1 MCKYMENNSNTQ
13 EDLTQNTDIQLVKN
27 NKTKN
32 SIASK
37 NIKIEPQNEV
47 QTDEEYLNLLEKEK
61 EGETEEQKKKI
72 RNFLKNKAKEY
83 IRVGDDYYKFVQKS
97 NKNGEYYSDKIK
109 LSKTTITDQ
118 YTRSILPHIS
128 KYDGFT
134 LVPSHTDYQ
143 QIRGTFYNQ
152 YYQLTHQTNEGN
164 FDNILKLLNHLFGQ
178 SHINFALDYLQ
189 ILYTKPTQN
198 LPIIVLESFEK
209 NTGKSTFGILLNKI
223 FQENVIK
230 LGNGDLSSDFN
241 GFWLQRL
248 LIIVDETSLDKDAVT
263 QMLKRLSTENGKVV
277 SNSKN
282 SKQEE
287 IDFIGKFVFCSN
299 QEGKALKIEKDDT
312 RWAVFK
318 VPTLAENGLKDDP
331 FMVSKIEKEIPF
343 FLHYLKNRELHY
355 NTCESRMWFN
365 KEVYFTQQLN
375 LYFDNSISAI
385 GQAVKE
391 LVKDTFLMFPEQKE
405 LKFSATDLMDELT
418 GNVKYLDKNKLKS
431 VLRDELK
438 VKLNEKGRYHY
449 FSLKSAERNSEEMIS
464 KNARNNTYYT
474 FLKNW

>member
-1 MCKYMENNSNTQ
+1 M
-13 EDLTQNTDIQLVKN
+13 QNTDNQVVNDKN
-27 NKTKN
+27 ETIKATKKIINLDAN
-32 SIASK
+32 SEVE
-37 NIKIEPQNEV
+37 NDEDFFKILDQ
-47 QTDEEYLNLLEKEK
+47 DK
-61 EGETEEQKKKI
+61 EGENEEQKKRR
-72 RNFLKNKAKEY
+72 RNFLKNKGKEY

-97 NKNGEYYSDKIK
+97 NKKGEYYSDKIK

-118 YTRSILPHIS
+118 YTRSILPYIA

-134 LVPSHTDYQ
+134 LVPSHTNYQ

-152 YYQLTHQTNEGN
+152 YYQLTHNPSEGN
-164 FDNILKLLNHLFGQ
+164 FDNILKLLNHLFGE
-178 SHINFALDYLQ
+178 SHIAFALDYLQ
-189 ILYTKPTQN
+189 ILYTNPTQN

-209 NTGKSTFGILLNKI
+209 NTGKSTFGNLLNRI

-248 LIIVDETSLDKDAVT
+248 LIVVDETSLDKDAVT

-287 IDFIGKFVFCSN
+287 MEFIGKFIFCSN

-318 VPTLAENGLKDDP
+318 VPTLKANGLQDDP
-331 FMVSKIEKEIPF
+331 FMESKIIKEIPS
-343 FLHYLKNRELHY
+343 FLAYLKKRELYH
-355 NTCESRMWFN
+355 NTCESRMWFD
-365 KEVYFTQQLN
+365 KEVYFTPQLR
-375 LYFDNSISAI
+375 LYFDNSISPI

-391 LVKDTFLMFPEQKE
+391 LVKDTFMMFPEEKE
-405 LKFSATDLMDELT
+405 LKFSAQDLMDELS

-431 VLRDELK
+431 ILKDELK
-438 VKLNEKGRYHY
+438 IKLNERGRYVY
-449 FSLKSAERNSEEMIS
+449 LSLKSEEKTEIEGFSIS
-464 KNARNNTYYT
+464 KNGRNNTYYT
-474 FLKNW
+474 FLKES